1 MPALSIPELYQLATL
16 TLSMTVLA
24 QLHLIL
30 VMMILFSIIGYTLL
44 YPSLGP
50 YAPADVREKTAN
62 VMEDAK
68 ATYILLQS
76 EGIAQLTDEEEY
88 HRQALG
94 LPLCIA
100 PSHSIN

>member
-1 MPALSIPELYQLATL
+1 MPALSIPELYQLVTL
-16 TLSMTVLA
+16 TLSSTSLA
-24 QLHLIL
+24 RLPLIL
-30 VMMILFSIIGYTLL
+30 VMAVFFSVIGYTLV

-68 ATYILLQS
+68 TTFGLLES
-76 EGIAQLTDEEEY
+76 EGIAQLADEEEH
-88 HRQALG
+88 HRLALG

-100 PSHSIN
+100 PSHSAN